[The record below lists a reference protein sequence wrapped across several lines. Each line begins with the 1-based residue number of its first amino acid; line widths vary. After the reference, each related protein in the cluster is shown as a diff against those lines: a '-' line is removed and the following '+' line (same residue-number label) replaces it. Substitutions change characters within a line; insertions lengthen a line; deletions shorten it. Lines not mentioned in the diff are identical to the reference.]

1 MKAFLIYLVPVKK
14 NNFPVGFIPDF
25 VVVFQEIESFK

>member
-1 MKAFLIYLVPVKK
+1 MKAFLSSSEEKK
-14 NNFPVGFIPDF
+14 IIFQSVFIPDF